1 MRQQFTFIAVLAL
14 LTACGGGG
22 GGGGGGDSTVATSS
36 GVFVNSP
43 TKGIKYSASPSGL
56 TGTTDENGSYSYK
69 AGDTVTFS
77 LDLGASTVTLGST
90 ASPSA
95 TTSILSL
102 TVPNGGDPVA
112 VAQVLETLDKSTAD
126 GKMDVSGITLPAGNT
141 MTAITNAL
149 RTTGVTTADIAAIA
163 TAVQTVLTN
172 ANSGTLKYGSTGVTQ
187 NDALTNLSKNS
198 ANQSLVET
206 KIQNLAYDGTSTL
219 LNVQDKP
226 AFTNWIVKR
235 GSAVEFISR
244 FGVVASAG
252 TTYSFKNIYDKT
264 ADLLVAGTYVL
275 SDGNR
280 TGTWAD
286 GGGNNNTGTFV
297 MTSGVAKSFALK
309 YRNTVTGET
318 GAISGTYLQTVT
330 INDVKGK
337 SFTIFKGC
345 SNGSDNTVTISNTG
359 VASDTCGSN
368 VNGATFSAGPYTN
381 TLKFAETNGN
391 RHYLG
396 ITRLNKGVG
405 AGNLPTG
412 ALGTFMD
419 VSNTNYQ
426 KQNDAISFKV
436 N

>member
-1 MRQQFTFIAVLAL
+1 MRLRLASLTLLAL

-22 GGGGGGDSTVATSS
+22 GGGGSTTSTGS
-36 GVFVNSP
+36 FINSP
-43 TKGIKYSASPSGL
+43 TKGITYSASPSGL
-56 TGTTDENGSYSYK
+56 TGTTDENGTYSYQ
-69 AGDTVTFS
+69 AGDTVTFT
-77 LDLGASTVTLGST
+77 LNLGASTVTLGST
-90 ASPSA
+90 ANPSA

-102 TVPNGGDPVA
+102 SVPNGGDPVA
-112 VAQVLETLDKSTAD
+112 VAQVLETLDKGSAD
-126 GKMDVSGITLPAGNT
+126 GKMDVSGISLPEGSTL
-141 MTAITNAL
+141 TAITNAVKSAS
-149 RTTGVTTADIAAIA
+149 VTSADIASIA
-163 TAVQTVLTN
+163 AGVQTVLTN
-172 ANSGTLKYGSTGVTQ
+172 ANTGTLKYGATGVSL
-187 NDALTNLSKNS
+187 NDALNNLSKNS

-206 KIQNLAYDGTSTL
+206 KIQNLAYDGTSTM

-226 AFTNWIVKR
+226 AFTNWIVKK
-235 GSAVEFISR
+235 GSTVEFTSR
-244 FGVVASAG
+244 FGLISSD
-252 TTYSFKNIYDKT
+252 TLTYNYKNIYDKT
-264 ADLLVAGTYVL
+264 TDLIVTGTYVL

-286 GGGNNNTGTFV
+286 GSGSNDTGTFT
-297 MTSGVAKSFALK
+297 MTSGDEKSFAMK

-337 SFTIFKGC
+337 SFTIYKGC

-359 VASDTCGSN
+359 AASDTCGSN

-381 TLKFAETNGN
+381 TLKFVETSGN

-396 ITRLNKGVG
+396 ITRLNKNGGV
-405 AGNLPTG
+405 GNLPAG

-419 VSNTNYQ
+419 ISNTNYQ
-426 KQNDAISFKV
+426 KQNDAVSFKV

>member
-1 MRQQFTFIAVLAL
+1 MRLKLVSLTLLAL

-22 GGGGGGDSTVATSS
+22 GGGGSTTST
-36 GVFVNSP
+36 GALINSP
-43 TKGIKYSASPSGL
+43 TKGITYSASPSGL
-56 TGTTDENGSYSYK
+56 TGTTDENGTYSYQ

-77 LDLGASTVTLGST
+77 LNLGASTVTLGST

-102 TVPNGGDPVA
+102 SVPNGGDPVA
-112 VAQVLETLDKSTAD
+112 VAQVLETLDKGSAE
-126 GKMDVSGITLPAGNT
+126 GKMDVSGISLTAGNT
-141 MTAITNAL
+141 LTAITNAVKS
-149 RTTGVTTADIAAIA
+149 TSVKSADIAAIA
-163 TAVQTVLTN
+163 AGVQTVLTN
-172 ANSGTLKYGSTGVTQ
+172 ANTGSLKYGTSGVTQ

-206 KIQNLAYDGTSTL
+206 KIQNLAYDGTSTM

-244 FGVVASAG
+244 FGLLSSANLS
-252 TTYSFKNIYDKT
+252 YSYKTVYDK
-264 ADLLVAGTYVL
+264 ASDSVVAGTYVL

-286 GGGNNNTGTFV
+286 ASGNNNTGTFT
-297 MTSGVAKSFALK
+297 MTSGDEKSFALK
-309 YRNTVTGET
+309 YRNTSTGET

-330 INDVKGK
+330 LNDIKGK

-345 SNGSDNTVTISNTG
+345 PNGSDNTLTISNTG
-359 VASDTCGSN
+359 AASDTCGSN
-368 VNGATFSAGPYTN
+368 VNGVTFSAGPYTN
-381 TLKFAETNGN
+381 TLQFVETNGN

-396 ITRLNKGVG
+396 ITRLNKNGGV
-405 AGNLPTG
+405 GNLPTG
-412 ALGTFMD
+412 ASGAFMD
-419 VSNTNYQ
+419 ISNTNYQ

>member
-14 LTACGGGG
+14 LTAC

-56 TGTTDENGSYSYK
+56 TGTTDENGSFSYK

-126 GKMDVSGITLPAGNT
+126 GKMDVSGITLPAHT

-172 ANSGTLKYGSTGVTQ
+172 ANSGTLKYGITGVTQ

-206 KIQNLAYDGTSTL
+206 KIQNLAYDGTST
-219 LNVQDKP
+219 VIDIQDKP
-226 AFTNWIVKR
+226 AFTNWIVKN
-235 GSAVEFISR
+235 GTKVEFTSR
-244 FGVVASAG
+244 FGQLTSVGLTFNFRAV
-252 TTYSFKNIYDKT
+252 YDRT
-264 ADLLVAGTYVL
+264 EDYGVAGTYSL
-275 SDGNR
+275 SSSNR
-280 TGTWAD
+280 TGTWVGSA
-286 GGGNNNTGTFV
+286 NTGNRGTFT
-297 MTSGVAKSFALK
+297 MTSGDTKSFAMT
-309 YRNTVTGET
+309 YANTTTGET
-318 GAISGTYLQTVT
+318 GSVTGTYLQPVT
-330 INDVKGK
+330 IDDVKGK